1 MIKPKTMI
9 KKLIKFC
16 EESHTYYVDDKVVP
30 STTNLVSSIL
40 GNNYENVDKKVMKEA
55 SEYGTKV
62 HEEISKWLVHPSEE
76 MEFETIEAR
85 NVIKFLIPRLAITPL
100 ASENMVGYENDK
112 GQIML
117 GTLDMFYG
125 RHDKESN
132 SVIHGL
138 CDFKTTSAYME
149 QYVETQLNFYLLAFE
164 QQTGIEIKELSCI
177 HVKGTTRK
185 FRPVKIDR
193 KKYKDLLDKALGEWY
208 GNSK

>member
-1 MIKPKTMI
+1 MA
-9 KKLIKFC
+9 KKKIEFI
-16 EESHTYYVDDKVVP
+16 EGTHTYLVDNKIVP
-30 STTNLVSSIL
+30 STTKLVGLTL
-40 GNNYENVDKKVMKEA
+40 GNSYENVNAEVLKKA

-125 RHDKESN
+125 RFDKESN

-138 CDFKTTSAYME
+138 CEFKATSAYME

>member
-1 MIKPKTMI
+1 MA
-9 KKLIKFC
+9 KKKIEFI
-16 EESHTYYVDDKVVP
+16 EGSHTYLVDNKIVP
-30 STTNLVSSIL
+30 STTKLVGLTL
-40 GNNYENVDKKVMKEA
+40 GNSYENVNAEVLKEA

-112 GQIML
+112 GQIMV

-125 RHDKESN
+125 RFDKESN

-138 CDFKTTSAYME
+138 CEFKTTSAYLE
-149 QYVETQLNFYLLAFE
+149 QYVETQLNYYLLAFE
-164 QQTGIEIKELSCI
+164 QRTGIEINELSCI